1 MRVLEII
8 GSVDP
13 RHGGAIEGLL
23 RLSSVRERRGFKTH
37 IASLD
42 GPEAPWVI
50 NCPVKTFALGSR
62 EPNLSGPAWQ
72 RYGYTP
78 RFVAWLREHATDY
91 DIVVVNGIWNYSS
104 LAARRVLPA
113 SAVPYVV
120 FPHGMLDPWFRA
132 SYPLKHIA
140 KQMLW
145 LMSEGPLLA
154 KAGAVLFTT
163 ETEMVRA
170 QNAFWPYR
178 ARGVVVGYGTADI
191 AGDPVVQRASF
202 RRALP
207 ALADRPYLLFL
218 GRIHQKKGCDILV
231 DAFARVA
238 SDHPEL
244 DLVIA
249 GPDLSGLRAGLELT
263 AQAAGIATRVH
274 WPGTLSGDMKWGA
287 LRGCKAL
294 VLPSHQ
300 ENFGVV
306 VAEALA
312 AGRPVL
318 LSDRVNIWQEVTAAG
333 AGMVSPVDI
342 DATSRMLGDFLSLSA
357 DATDQM
363 GRAARACFL
372 ARFEVGIAAGEICA
386 VLEEVKR
393 TWPADRRGALTR

>member
-1 MRVLEII
+1 MRILEII

-23 RLSSVRERRGFKTH
+23 RLSSVRERLGVRTH

-42 GPEAPWVI
+42 GPDAPWVI
-50 NCPVKTFALGSR
+50 SCPVTTFALGLNESELR
-62 EPNLSGPAWQ
+62 GPPFR

-78 RFVAWLREHATDY
+78 WFVAWLREHAADY
-91 DIVVVNGIWNYSS
+91 DIVVVNGLWNYSS

-113 SAVPYVV
+113 AAVPYVV
-120 FPHGMLDPWFRA
+120 FPHGMLDPWFRV
-132 SYPLKHIA
+132 SSPLTHVA

-145 LMSEGPLLA
+145 LVSEGPLLA
-154 KAGAVLFTT
+154 NAGAVLFTT
-163 ETEMVRA
+163 QTEMVRA

-191 AGDPVVQRASF
+191 EGDPAVQLTSF
-202 RRALP
+202 RRVLP

-231 DAFARVA
+231 EAFARVA
-238 SDHPEL
+238 PDHPEL

-249 GPDLSGLRAGLELT
+249 GPDFGGLRAGLELS
-263 AQAAGIATRVH
+263 AQAAGIAKRVH
-274 WPGTLSGDMKWGA
+274 WPGPLSGDMKWGA

-318 LSDRVNIWQEVTAAG
+318 LSDQVNIWPEVTAAG
-333 AGMVSPVDI
+333 AGMVASVDV
-342 DATSRMLGDFLSLSA
+342 DATSRMLDEFLSLSA
-357 DATDQM
+357 DATEQM
-363 GRAARACFL
+363 GSAARACFL

-386 VLEEVKR
+386 VLEDVKKS
-393 TWPADRRGALTR
+393 WPADRRGASTP